1 MVKNLFLVLISF
13 ALLSCSK
20 SDNQIPAP
28 ALDPND
34 YSDAEVLA
42 SIQDF
47 QWRIFKQVCL
57 NADQNENVLIS
68 PGSIISALYMAL
80 EGSDGSTREELLS
93 GLALPSGQLGSTG
106 PAYLKWLQDLRS
118 TGDGVDLSMV
128 NAIFYDLARVA
139 PNDTFMQRL
148 QHDFE
153 AEESA
158 LDFDQAQSLEK
169 INQWVSEETND
180 RIEEIIK
187 EIKPDDI
194 MFLINALHLKADWEN
209 PFAVELTQTADF
221 TSSDGTVHPVNM
233 MYQDVNDLRWFGDM
247 QHRVV
252 EKTFADTNYRMLFL
266 QPTEPKDWPNFL
278 SDLNIAKVNDIII
291 DKLQQGRILFFL
303 PKFEVEYEKELSA
316 VLKEMEMGEAFSP
329 GQANFSRLGT
339 AGGNIYLSRVQH
351 KTFLA
356 IDEMGAEGAAV
367 TSVGVSVTS
376 LPPTFR
382 FDRPFVYI
390 IRHVPSDSYL
400 FIGKMEQ
407 P

>member
-1 MVKNLFLVLISF
+1 MVKNIFLLLISSI
-13 ALLSCSK
+13 LLSCSK

-47 QWRIFKQVCL
+47 QWRIFKQVCQ
-57 NADQNENVLIS
+57 NAVQRENVLIS
-68 PGSIISALYMAL
+68 PSSIISALYMAL
-80 EGSDGSTREELLS
+80 EGSDGSTRDELLS
-93 GLALPSGQLGSTG
+93 GLALPAGQHGSTG

-128 NAIFYDLARVA
+128 NAIFYDLTRVS
-139 PNDTFMQRL
+139 PHDTFMHRL
-148 QHDFE
+148 QHDFN
-153 AEESA
+153 AEEAA
-158 LDFDQAQSLEK
+158 LDFEQAQSLEK
-169 INQWVSEETND
+169 INQWVREETND
-180 RIEEIIK
+180 RIGEIIK

-194 MFLINALHLKADWEN
+194 MFLINALHLQADWEN
-209 PFAVELTQTADF
+209 PFAVELTQPSDF
-221 TSSDGTVHPVNM
+221 TSGDGTVHPVSM

-247 QHRVV
+247 QHRLV

-266 QPTEPKDWPNFL
+266 QPTEPEDWPNFI
-278 SDLNIAKVNDIII
+278 SDLDITNVKDIIT
-291 DKLQQGRILFFL
+291 DKLQRGRILFFV
-303 PKFEVEYEKELSA
+303 PKFEMEYEKELSA

-329 GQANFSRLGT
+329 GQANFGRLGT